1 MIDQATIEDI
11 RSRTSIVGLIAE
23 TVKLARRGRS
33 HVGCCPF
40 HNERT
45 PSFYVHEERGFF
57 HCFGC
62 RESGDAVAFVQK
74 INGMSFPEAVRLLA
88 SRVGITIEETAGPSD
103 EQRSQREAELGAL
116 GLAATFFEKML
127 AEHPSRVAAHQELER
142 RHVGETAVKSFRL
155 GYAPDEWSALA
166 DFFRFHGVSPN
177 IAERVGL
184 LVPRERG
191 GYYDRFRSRL
201 MFPIFDREGRV
212 VAFSGRILEDR
223 HGKVDTETGK
233 YVNSPETA
241 HFKKGASVYGLH
253 QARAAI
259 RELDQAVVVEGN
271 FDVVSLHAAG
281 IRNVVAPLGTAF
293 TEAQAQALRRFSPNI
308 VLLFDGDDAGE
319 RATDKALETVRSAK
333 LSARAATIPRG
344 LDPDE
349 LVRAEGADG
358 VRRVIAGA
366 VGLLEHVVSVALRG
380 IETLDMEA
388 RVVRLSQIA
397 RTIAEEDDP
406 AIRAV
411 GDLVAAETVARAGI
425 PSPAAPRIA
434 RAIGRAI
441 LPARRERRLSVVEG
455 VLGCFLDYP
464 EILDDPAIQAAL
476 GQPSGSFVD
485 VAPLLRLPRAELLA
499 GLPEGLR
506 DFAVE
511 RTAAPVHLSA
521 VGAREEALVNIPKLR
536 HDQGPPPVVPTTYR
550 ARFEALAR
558 DRAGR

>member
-127 AEHPSRVAAHQELER
+127 VEHPSRVAAQQELER
-142 RHVGETAVKSFRL
+142 RHVGEAAVKSFRL

-319 RATDKALETVRSAK
+319 RATDKALETVRAAK

-349 LVRAEGADG
+349 LVRAEGAEG

-411 GDLVAAETVARAGI
+411 GDLVAAETVAKAGI

-476 GQPSGSFVD
+476 GQPTGSFVD
-485 VAPLLRLPRAELLA
+485 VAPLLRLPRAEMLA

-521 VGAREEALVNIPKLR
+521 IGAREEALVNIPKLR
-536 HDQGPPPVVPTTYR
+536 HDQGPPPVVDTTYR